1 MHSFQ
6 LDASTIRYWQNDT
19 TTKDQS
25 IYAIKTLPLYQDYK
39 TVIPDAVLVIQN
51 GKVLES
57 GKVAIPKN
65 AVVIDGKGKFVY
77 PSFIDLYTNIGVEN
91 LKRNKQIPRSIYLPN
106 TASAAAYNDAVK
118 AYSRAVDQFTNQGK
132 DYEEYCKSRFRNGV
146 KFQTRME
153 S

>member
-1 MHSFQ
+1 MKKVLSLFSCILFSWMQAQ
-6 LDASTIRYWQNDT
+6 LGYWQNDT

-25 IYAIKTLPLYQDYK
+25 IYAIKNITLYQDYK

-77 PSFIDLYTNIGVEN
+77 PSFIDLYTNIGVE
-91 LKRNKQIPRSIYLPN
+91 KAEAKQVDSKSIYLPN

-118 AYSRAVDQFTNQGK
+118 AYCSFLMVSCKNEQLALVQI
-132 DYEEYCKSRFRNGV
+132 EEAIL
-146 KFQTRME
+146 
-153 S
+153 

>member
-1 MHSFQ
+1 MKKVLSLFSCILFSWMQAQ
-6 LDASTIRYWQNDT
+6 LGYWQNDT

-25 IYAIKTLPLYQDYK
+25 IYAIKNITLYQDYK

-77 PSFIDLYTNIGVEN
+77 PSFID
-91 LKRNKQIPRSIYLPN
+91 
-106 TASAAAYNDAVK
+106 
-118 AYSRAVDQFTNQGK
+118 
-132 DYEEYCKSRFRNGV
+132 
-146 KFQTRME
+146 
-153 S
+153 